1 LSEVV
6 VATSSPP
13 LTTEAAPAAVERSLS
28 EWRRAARYLRKD
40 IKVVLGCVMI
50 CLLLLTALLA
60 PLLTP
65 YDPNAQEFE
74 LLAPPSS
81 QHILGTDE
89 FGRDLLSR
97 LIAGARVSLLVG
109 FAAVFLAVLASVP
122 LGLMAGY
129 YGGWIDSVIMRYI
142 DLQWAFP
149 SLIIAVGLMAILGPG
164 VGNVIIA
171 VSLAYVDDFA
181 RLARGEVLALREEEF
196 IIASRATG
204 SSDFRI
210 IVRHLLPNS
219 LSPLI
224 VQATVSISY
233 AILAESTLSF
243 LGLGVEITTPTW
255 GLILSGARG
264 FFTMAWWLAIF
275 PGLAIM
281 VTVLSINFVGDGLRD
296 ALDVKVSRAE

>member
-1 LSEVV
+1 M
-6 VATSSPP
+6 ATSTSL
-13 LTTEAAPAAVERSLS
+13 LTAETAPAAVVRSPG
-28 EWRRAARYLRKD
+28 EWRRAARYLRRD
-40 IKVVLGCVMI
+40 MKVVLGFI
-50 CLLLLTALLA
+50 IIGLLLLTALLA
-60 PLLTP
+60 PTLTP
-65 YDPNAQEFE
+65 YDPNAQEFD
-74 LLAPPSS
+74 LLLPPSA
-81 QHILGTDE
+81 QHLLGTDE

-97 LIAGARVSLLVG
+97 LIAGSRVSLLVG
-109 FAAVFLAVLASVP
+109 FAAVSLAVLASVP
-122 LGLMAGY
+122 LGLLAGY
-129 YGGWIDSVIMRYI
+129 YGGWIDTVIMRYI

-196 IIASRATG
+196 ITASRATG

-224 VQATVSISY
+224 VQATISISY

-243 LGLGVEITTPTW
+243 LGLGVPITTPTW
-255 GLILSGARG
+255 GLILSGSRG

-296 ALDVKVSRAE
+296 ALDVKVSRVD

>member
-1 LSEVV
+1 M
-6 VATSSPP
+6 ATSTSPF
-13 LTTEAAPAAVERSLS
+13 TTETPPAAVVRSPG
-28 EWRRAARYLRKD
+28 EWRRAARYLRRD
-40 IKVVLGCVMI
+40 MKVVLGFI
-50 CLLLLTALLA
+50 IIGLLLLMALLA
-60 PLLTP
+60 PALAP
-65 YDPNAQEFE
+65 YDPNAQEYE
-74 LLAPPSS
+74 LLLPPSA
-81 QHILGTDE
+81 QHFLGTDE

-97 LIAGARVSLLVG
+97 LIAGSRVSLLVG
-109 FAAVFLAVLASVP
+109 FAAVILAVLVSVP
-122 LGLMAGY
+122 LGLLAGY
-129 YGGWIDSVIMRYI
+129 YGGWIDNIIMRYI

-196 IIASRATG
+196 ITASRATG

-210 IVRHLLPNS
+210 IARHLLPNS

-224 VQATVSISY
+224 VQATISISY

-243 LGLGVEITTPTW
+243 LGLGVPITTPTW
-255 GLILSGARG
+255 GLILSGSRG

-296 ALDVKVSRAE
+296 ALDVKVSRVD

>member
-1 LSEVV
+1 M
-6 VATSSPP
+6 ATSTSP
-13 LTTEAAPAAVERSLS
+13 LTTETAPVEVVRSPG
-28 EWRRAARYLRKD
+28 EWRRAARYLRRD
-40 IKVVLGCVMI
+40 VKVILGFLI
-50 CLLLLTALLA
+50 IGLLFLMALLA
-60 PLLTP
+60 PALTP
-65 YDPNAQEFE
+65 YDPNAQEYE
-74 LLAPPSS
+74 LLMPPSS
-81 QHILGTDE
+81 QHLLGTDE

-97 LIAGARVSLLVG
+97 LIAGSRVSLLVG
-109 FAAVFLAVLASVP
+109 FAAVSLAFLASVP
-122 LGLMAGY
+122 LGLLAGY
-129 YGGWIDSVIMRYI
+129 YGGWIDMIIMRYI

-196 IIASRATG
+196 ITASRATG

-224 VQATVSISY
+224 VQATISISY

-243 LGLGVEITTPTW
+243 LGLGVPITTPTW
-255 GLILSGARG
+255 GLILSGSRG

-275 PGLAIM
+275 PGMAIM
-281 VTVLSINFVGDGLRD
+281 ITVLCINFVGDGLRD
-296 ALDVKVSRAE
+296 ALDVKVSRVD

>member
-1 LSEVV
+1 MRWV
-6 VATSSPP
+6 VATSSTLSKP
-13 LTTEAAPAAVERSLS
+13 EATPAVIAAGSAS
-28 EWRRAARYLRKD
+28 EWRRAVRYLRRD
-40 IKVVLGCVMI
+40 VKVIMGCIVLI
-50 CLLLLTALLA
+50 LLVSAALLA
-60 PLLTP
+60 PVLAP
-65 YDPNAQEFE
+65 YDPNAQEYD
-74 LLAPPSS
+74 LLLPPSS
-81 QHILGTDE
+81 QHLLGTDE

-97 LIAGARVSLLVG
+97 LMAGARVSLLVG
-109 FAAVFLAVLASVP
+109 FSAVALAVVASVP
-122 LGLMAGY
+122 LGLLAGY
-129 YGGWIDSVIMRYI
+129 YGGWVDTIIMRYI

-164 VGNVIIA
+164 VGNVIVA

-196 IIASRATG
+196 IVASRATG
-204 SSDFRI
+204 GSDFRI

-264 FFTMAWWLAIF
+264 YFTMAWWLAIF

-281 VTVLSINFVGDGLRD
+281 VTVLSINFLGDGLRD
-296 ALDVKVSRAE
+296 ALDVKVSRME

>member
-1 LSEVV
+1 
-6 VATSSPP
+6 VATSSTLSKPEATPP
-13 LTTEAAPAAVERSLS
+13 VIAAGSAS
-28 EWRRAARYLRKD
+28 EWRRAVRYLRRD
-40 IKVVLGCVMI
+40 VKVIMGCIVLV
-50 CLLLLTALLA
+50 LLVSAALLA
-60 PLLTP
+60 PVLAP
-65 YDPNAQEFE
+65 YDPNAQEYD
-74 LLAPPSS
+74 LLLPPSS
-81 QHILGTDE
+81 QHLLGTDE

-97 LIAGARVSLLVG
+97 LMAGARVSLLVG
-109 FAAVFLAVLASVP
+109 FSAVALAVVASVP
-122 LGLMAGY
+122 LGLLAGY
-129 YGGWIDSVIMRYI
+129 YGGWVDTIIMRYI

-164 VGNVIIA
+164 VGNVIVA

-196 IIASRATG
+196 IVASRATG
-204 SSDFRI
+204 GSDFRI

-264 FFTMAWWLAIF
+264 YFTMAWWLAIF

-281 VTVLSINFVGDGLRD
+281 VTVLSINFLGDGLRD
-296 ALDVKVSRAE
+296 ALDVKVSRME

>member
-1 LSEVV
+1 M
-6 VATSSPP
+6 ATSTSP
-13 LTTEAAPAAVERSLS
+13 LTAEIAPSAVVRSPG
-28 EWRRAARYLRKD
+28 EWRRAARYLRRD
-40 IKVVLGCVMI
+40 VKVILGFMI
-50 CLLLLTALLA
+50 IGLLLLMAFLA

-65 YDPNAQEFE
+65 YDPNAQEYE
-74 LLAPPSS
+74 LLLPPSA
-81 QHILGTDE
+81 QHLLGTDE

-97 LIAGARVSLLVG
+97 LIAGSRVSLLVG
-109 FAAVFLAVLASVP
+109 FAAVSLAVLASVP
-122 LGLMAGY
+122 LGLLAGY
-129 YGGWIDSVIMRYI
+129 YGGWIDNIIMRYI

-196 IIASRATG
+196 ITASRATG

-224 VQATVSISY
+224 VQATISISY

-243 LGLGVEITTPTW
+243 LGLGVPITTPTW
-255 GLILSGARG
+255 GLILSGSRG

-296 ALDVKVSRAE
+296 ALDGKVSRVD

>member
-1 LSEVV
+1 VTTSASLLS
-6 VATSSPP
+6 
-13 LTTEAAPAAVERSLS
+13 TEAAPTAVVRSPG
-28 EWRRAARYLRKD
+28 EWRRALRYLRKD
-40 IKVVLGCVMI
+40 IKVILGFI
-50 CLLLLTALLA
+50 ILSLLILTALLA
-60 PLLTP
+60 PTLAP
-65 YDPNAQEFE
+65 YDPNAQEYD
-74 LLAPPSS
+74 LLLPPSA
-81 QHILGTDE
+81 QHLLGTDE

-97 LIAGARVSLLVG
+97 LMAGARVSLLVG
-109 FAAVFLAVLASVP
+109 FAAVSLAVVVSVP
-122 LGLMAGY
+122 LGLLAGY
-129 YGGWIDSVIMRYI
+129 YGGWVDTIIMRYI

-164 VGNVIIA
+164 VGNVIVA

-196 IIASRATG
+196 IVASRATG
-204 SSDFRI
+204 GSDFRI
-210 IVRHLLPNS
+210 IFRHLLPNS

-224 VQATVSISY
+224 VQATISVSY

-243 LGLGVEITTPTW
+243 LGLGVAITTPTW

-281 VTVLSINFVGDGLRD
+281 VTVLSINFIGDGLRD
-296 ALDVKVSRAE
+296 ALDVKVSRME

>member
-1 LSEVV
+1 MRWV
-6 VATSSPP
+6 VATSSTLSKP
-13 LTTEAAPAAVERSLS
+13 EAAPAVVAAGSAS
-28 EWRRAARYLRKD
+28 EWRRAVRYLRRD
-40 IKVVLGCVMI
+40 VKVIMGCIVLV
-50 CLLLLTALLA
+50 LLVSAALLA
-60 PLLTP
+60 PVLAP
-65 YDPNAQEFE
+65 YDPNAQEYD
-74 LLAPPSS
+74 LLLPPSS
-81 QHILGTDE
+81 QHLLGTDE

-97 LIAGARVSLLVG
+97 LMAGARVSLLVG
-109 FAAVFLAVLASVP
+109 FSAVALAVVASVP
-122 LGLMAGY
+122 LGLLAGY
-129 YGGWIDSVIMRYI
+129 YGGWVDTIIMRYI

-164 VGNVIIA
+164 VGNVIVA

-196 IIASRATG
+196 IVASRATG
-204 SSDFRI
+204 GSDFRI

-264 FFTMAWWLAIF
+264 YFTMAWWLAIF

-281 VTVLSINFVGDGLRD
+281 VTVLSINFLGDGLRD
-296 ALDVKVSRAE
+296 ALDVKVSRME

>member
-1 LSEVV
+1 
-6 VATSSPP
+6 VATSST
-13 LTTEAAPAAVERSLS
+13 LSQTEAAPPVTAASSAS

-40 IKVVLGCVMI
+40 VKVIMGCIVLV
-50 CLLLLTALLA
+50 LLVSAALLA
-60 PLLTP
+60 PVLAP
-65 YDPNAQEFE
+65 YDPNAQEYD
-74 LLAPPSS
+74 LLLPPSW
-81 QHILGTDE
+81 QHPLGTDE

-97 LIAGARVSLLVG
+97 LMTGARVSLLVG
-109 FAAVFLAVLASVP
+109 FSAVFLALVVSVP
-122 LGLMAGY
+122 MGLLAGY
-129 YGGWIDSVIMRYI
+129 YGGWVDTMIMRYI

-164 VGNVIIA
+164 VGNVIVA

-196 IIASRATG
+196 IVASRATG
-204 SSDFRI
+204 GSDCRI
-210 IVRHLLPNS
+210 ILRHLLPNS

-264 FFTMAWWLAIF
+264 YFTMAWWLAIF

-281 VTVLSINFVGDGLRD
+281 ITVLSINFLGDGLRD
-296 ALDVKVSRAE
+296 ALDVKVSRME

>member
-1 LSEVV
+1 M
-6 VATSSPP
+6 ATSTSP
-13 LTTEAAPAAVERSLS
+13 LTVETTPTAVVRSPG
-28 EWRRAARYLRKD
+28 EWRRAARYLRRD
-40 IKVVLGCVMI
+40 VKVVLGFI
-50 CLLLLTALLA
+50 IIGLLLLTALLA
-60 PLLTP
+60 PALVP
-65 YDPNAQEFE
+65 YDPNAQEYE
-74 LLAPPSS
+74 LLMPPSA
-81 QHILGTDE
+81 QHLLGTDE

-97 LIAGARVSLLVG
+97 LIAGSRVSLLVG
-109 FAAVFLAVLASVP
+109 FAAVSLAVLASVP
-122 LGLMAGY
+122 LGLLAGY
-129 YGGWIDSVIMRYI
+129 YGGWIDTIIMRYI

-196 IIASRATG
+196 ITASRATG
-204 SSDFRI
+204 GADFRI

-224 VQATVSISY
+224 VQATISISY

-243 LGLGVEITTPTW
+243 LGLGVPITTPTW
-255 GLILSGARG
+255 GLILSGSRG

-296 ALDVKVSRAE
+296 ALDVKVSRVD

>member
-1 LSEVV
+1 MRWV
-6 VATSSPP
+6 VATSSTLSKP
-13 LTTEAAPAAVERSLS
+13 EATPAVIAAGSAS
-28 EWRRAARYLRKD
+28 EWRRAVRYLRRD
-40 IKVVLGCVMI
+40 VKVIMGCIVLI
-50 CLLLLTALLA
+50 LLVSAALLA
-60 PLLTP
+60 PVLAP
-65 YDPNAQEFE
+65 YDPNAQEYD
-74 LLAPPSS
+74 LLLPPSS
-81 QHILGTDE
+81 QHLLGTDE

-97 LIAGARVSLLVG
+97 LMAGARVSLLVG
-109 FAAVFLAVLASVP
+109 FSAVALAVVASVP
-122 LGLMAGY
+122 LGLLAGY
-129 YGGWIDSVIMRYI
+129 YGGWVDTIIMRYI

-164 VGNVIIA
+164 VGNVIVA

-196 IIASRATG
+196 IVASRATG
-204 SSDFRI
+204 GSDFRI

-264 FFTMAWWLAIF
+264 YFTMAWWMAIF

-281 VTVLSINFVGDGLRD
+281 VTVLSINFLGDGLRD
-296 ALDVKVSRAE
+296 ALDVKVSRME

>member
-1 LSEVV
+1 M
-6 VATSSPP
+6 ATSTSP
-13 LTTEAAPAAVERSLS
+13 LTAEIAPSAVVRSPG
-28 EWRRAARYLRKD
+28 EWRRAARYLRRD
-40 IKVVLGCVMI
+40 VKVILGFMI
-50 CLLLLTALLA
+50 IGLLLLMAFLA

-65 YDPNAQEFE
+65 YDPNAQEYE
-74 LLAPPSS
+74 LLLPPSA
-81 QHILGTDE
+81 QHLLGTDE

-97 LIAGARVSLLVG
+97 LIAGSRVSLLVG
-109 FAAVFLAVLASVP
+109 FAAVSLAVLASVP
-122 LGLMAGY
+122 LGLLAGY
-129 YGGWIDSVIMRYI
+129 YGGWIDNIIMRYI

-196 IIASRATG
+196 ITASRATG

-224 VQATVSISY
+224 VQATISISN

-243 LGLGVEITTPTW
+243 LGLGVPITTPTW
-255 GLILSGARG
+255 GLILSGSRG

-296 ALDVKVSRAE
+296 ALDGKVSRVD

>member
-1 LSEVV
+1 M
-6 VATSSPP
+6 ATSST
-13 LTTEAAPAAVERSLS
+13 LSQTEAALPVAAASSGS

-40 IKVVLGCVMI
+40 VKVIMGFIVLV
-50 CLLLLTALLA
+50 LLVSAALLA
-60 PLLTP
+60 PVLAP
-65 YDPNAQEFE
+65 YDPNAQEYD
-74 LLAPPSS
+74 LLLPPSS
-81 QHILGTDE
+81 THLLGTDE

-97 LIAGARVSLLVG
+97 LMSGARVSLLVG
-109 FAAVFLAVLASVP
+109 FSAVGLALVASVP
-122 LGLMAGY
+122 LGLLAGY
-129 YGGWIDSVIMRYI
+129 YGGWIDNIIMRYI

-164 VGNVIIA
+164 VGNVIVA
-171 VSLAYVDDFA
+171 VSLAYIDDFA

-196 IIASRATG
+196 IVASRATG
-204 SSDFRI
+204 GSDFRI
-210 IVRHLLPNS
+210 ILRHLLPNS

-264 FFTMAWWLAIF
+264 YFTMAWWLAIF

-281 VTVLSINFVGDGLRD
+281 VTVLSINFLGDGLRD
-296 ALDVKVSRAE
+296 ALDVKVSRME

>member
-1 LSEVV
+1 MRWV
-6 VATSSPP
+6 VATSSTLSKP
-13 LTTEAAPAAVERSLS
+13 EATPAVIAAGSAS
-28 EWRRAARYLRKD
+28 EWRRAVRYLRRD
-40 IKVVLGCVMI
+40 VKVIMGCIVLV
-50 CLLLLTALLA
+50 LLVSAALLA
-60 PLLTP
+60 PVLAP
-65 YDPNAQEFE
+65 YDPNAQEYD
-74 LLAPPSS
+74 LLLPPSS
-81 QHILGTDE
+81 QHLLGTDE

-97 LIAGARVSLLVG
+97 LMAGARVSLLVG
-109 FAAVFLAVLASVP
+109 FSAVALAVVASVP
-122 LGLMAGY
+122 LGLLAGY
-129 YGGWIDSVIMRYI
+129 YGGWVDTIIMRYI

-164 VGNVIIA
+164 VGNVIVA

-196 IIASRATG
+196 IVASRATG
-204 SSDFRI
+204 GSDFRI

-264 FFTMAWWLAIF
+264 YFTMAWWLAIF
-275 PGLAIM
+275 PVWPLW
-281 VTVLSINFVGDGLRD
+281 
-296 ALDVKVSRAE
+296 

>member
-1 LSEVV
+1 M
-6 VATSSPP
+6 ATSTSPM
-13 LTTEAAPAAVERSLS
+13 TTETAPAAVVRSPG
-28 EWRRAARYLRKD
+28 EWRRAVRYLRRD
-40 IKVVLGCVMI
+40 MKVVLGFIVI
-50 CLLLLTALLA
+50 GLLLLMALLA
-60 PLLTP
+60 PALTP

-74 LLAPPSS
+74 LLMPPSA
-81 QHILGTDE
+81 QHLLGTDE

-97 LIAGARVSLLVG
+97 LIAGSRVSLLVG
-109 FAAVFLAVLASVP
+109 FAAVSLAFLASVP
-122 LGLMAGY
+122 LGLLAGY
-129 YGGWIDSVIMRYI
+129 YGGWIDNIIMRYI

-196 IIASRATG
+196 ITASRATG

-210 IVRHLLPNS
+210 IVGHLLPNS

-224 VQATVSISY
+224 VQATISISY

-243 LGLGVEITTPTW
+243 LGLGVPITTPTW
-255 GLILSGARG
+255 GLILSGSRG

-281 VTVLSINFVGDGLRD
+281 ITVLSINFVGDGLRD
-296 ALDVKVSRAE
+296 ALDVKVSRID

>member
-1 LSEVV
+1 MRWV
-6 VATSSPP
+6 VATSSTLSKP
-13 LTTEAAPAAVERSLS
+13 EAAPPVIAAGSAS
-28 EWRRAARYLRKD
+28 EWRRAVRYLRRD
-40 IKVVLGCVMI
+40 VKVIMGCIVLI
-50 CLLLLTALLA
+50 LLVSAALLA
-60 PLLTP
+60 PVLAP
-65 YDPNAQEFE
+65 YDPNAQEYD
-74 LLAPPSS
+74 LLLPPSS
-81 QHILGTDE
+81 QHLLGTDE

-97 LIAGARVSLLVG
+97 LMAGARVSLLVG
-109 FAAVFLAVLASVP
+109 FSAVALAVVASVP
-122 LGLMAGY
+122 LGLLAGY
-129 YGGWIDSVIMRYI
+129 YGGWVDTIIMRYI

-164 VGNVIIA
+164 VGNVIVA

-196 IIASRATG
+196 IVASRATG
-204 SSDFRI
+204 GSDFRI

-264 FFTMAWWLAIF
+264 YFTMAWWLAIF

-281 VTVLSINFVGDGLRD
+281 VTVLSINFLGDGLRD
-296 ALDVKVSRAE
+296 ALDVKVSRME